1 LPVFHNRA
9 LRAGLFEM
17 HGLRHA
23 YAQNRY
29 EELTG
34 WKCPVAGGMES
45 RDLTLEQRGIDRQ
58 ARLSISRELGHERE
72 TVTCAYLGR

>member
-1 LPVFHNRA
+1 
-9 LRAGLFEM
+9 M

-34 WKCPVAGGMES
+34 WLCPAVCGPVAKE
-45 RDLTLEQRGIDRQ
+45 LTAEQRERDRE
-58 ARLSISRELGHERE
+58 ARRSIRHELWHERE
-72 TVTCAYLGR
+72 QVTAAYLGR